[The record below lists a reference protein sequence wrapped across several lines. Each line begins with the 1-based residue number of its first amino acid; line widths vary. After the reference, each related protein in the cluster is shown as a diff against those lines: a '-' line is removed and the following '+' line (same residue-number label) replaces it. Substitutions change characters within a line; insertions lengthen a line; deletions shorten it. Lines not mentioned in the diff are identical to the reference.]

1 MKEKVINITKKEYE
15 RVRQEI
21 AKKYKDKIEELQS
34 KNAILAKWYTEKEEE
49 NRKLKGELIRLR
61 AAYAQLPDSIK
72 DMMKLLNHFI

>member
-34 KNAILAKWYTEKEEE
+34 KNAILAKWCTEKEEE
-49 NRKLKGELIRLR
+49 NRKLKKELIRLR
-61 AAYAQLPDSIK
+61 SAYAQLPDSIK